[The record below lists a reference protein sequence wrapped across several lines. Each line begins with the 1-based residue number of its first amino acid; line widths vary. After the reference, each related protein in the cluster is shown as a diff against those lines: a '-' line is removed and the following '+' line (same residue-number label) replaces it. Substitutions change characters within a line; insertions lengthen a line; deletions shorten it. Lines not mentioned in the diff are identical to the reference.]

1 MAKPRVTAA
10 DRLSNVI
17 EVVELGRRSGL
28 LSVER
33 DAGTILEEGVVYFI
47 SGRPVFAALG
57 SLRGRDALRALSR
70 WAECRFAFD
79 PDAPPPAP
87 NVSAPVPS
95 VETPS
100 RPQRAAP
107 RQGAYSGT
115 SGPGVSGYANSNG
128 NGWMHGTG
136 AGAGA
141 GAGTGTGAAGSGAN
155 SWMNDSGASSGI
167 WNVDNLPP
175 QEYRQPPS
183 YTGYGQSSVEAF
195 SHAAQ
200 QHELMRRP
208 RRAPDVRD
216 LMQVVTAYN
225 LSRGH
230 RTLLLLADGEH
241 TIMDL
246 VRLSSKPVEEVVQW
260 LAELERYGLIYYYS

>member
-1 MAKPRVTAA
+1 MAKPRVTAT
-10 DRLSNVI
+10 DRLSNII

-33 DAGTILEEGVVYFI
+33 DTGSIIEEGVVYFI
-47 SGRPVFAALG
+47 SGRPVYAALA
-57 SLRGRDALRALSR
+57 SLRGRDALRSLSR

-95 VETPS
+95 VEMPS
-100 RPQRAAP
+100 APQRSAP
-107 RQGAYSGT
+107 RQSSYPGA
-115 SGPGVSGYANSNG
+115 SGPGSSGFSRSNG
-128 NGWMHGTG
+128 NGWMNGN
-136 AGAGA
+136 
-141 GAGTGTGAAGSGAN
+141 GAN
-155 SWMNDSGASSGI
+155 SGNGWMNGNGANSGL
-167 WNVDNLPP
+167 WNADNTPP
-175 QEYRQPPS
+175 QEQRPP
-183 YTGYGQSSVEAF
+183 YNGYGQSSVDAF
-195 SHAAQ
+195 SDAAQ
-200 QHELMRRP
+200 QRELTRRP

-241 TIMDL
+241 TILDL
-246 VRLSSKPVEEVVQW
+246 SRLSSKPVEEVVQW
-260 LAELERYGLIYYYS
+260 LGELEHYGLIYYYA